1 MKFMRGEERVMI
13 RKALPEDAR
22 GIAKV
27 HVDSWRTTYK
37 HIFPEDYLQSLTYES
52 REKLWKSVIPN
63 GYVYVAENLQGE
75 IVGFSSGGKERTG
88 DYPGYEGE
96 LYAIYL
102 LQEYQG
108 KGIGRQLVKPLIEQF
123 TIDGIN
129 SMTVL
134 VLEENP
140 SKYFYQS
147 LGAVEIDRLPDT
159 LAGKEVIELVYGWK
173 DFSIV

>member
-1 MKFMRGEERVMI
+1 MMI
-13 RKALPEDAR
+13 RKALPADAK

-52 REKLWKSVIPN
+52 HEELWNGVIPN
-63 GYVYVAENLQGE
+63 GYVYVAENHQGE
-75 IVGFSSGGKERTG
+75 IIGFSSGGKERTG

-123 TIDGIN
+123 TNDGIG

-140 SKYFYQS
+140 SKHFYQS
-147 LGAVEIDRLPDT
+147 LGAIEIDRLQDT
-159 LAGKEVIELVYGWK
+159 LVGKEVIELVYGWK
-173 DFSIV
+173 DLSIIL

>member
-1 MKFMRGEERVMI
+1 MRGEIRMLI
-13 RKALPEDAR
+13 RKALPVDAK

-37 HIFPEDYLQSLTYES
+37 HIFPEDYLQSLSYES
-52 REKLWKSVIPN
+52 REKLWDSVIPN
-63 GYVYVAENLQGE
+63 GYVYVAENSQGD

-102 LQEYQG
+102 LEEYQG
-108 KGIGRQLVKPLIEQF
+108 RGIGRQLVKPIIEQL
-123 TIDGIN
+123 TDDGIN
-129 SMTVL
+129 SMTVF
-134 VLEENP
+134 VLENNP
-140 SKYFYQS
+140 SKNFYQS
-147 LGAVEIDRLPDT
+147 LGAIKIDQLQDT

-173 DFSIV
+173 DISKVI

>member
-1 MKFMRGEERVMI
+1 MFI
-13 RKALPEDAR
+13 RKAIPADAK

-37 HIFPEDYLQSLTYES
+37 HIFPDDYLQSLTYES
-52 REKLWKSVIPN
+52 REELWNGVIPN
-63 GYVYVAENLQGE
+63 GHVYVAENHQGE

-96 LYAIYL
+96 LYAIYI

-123 TIDGIN
+123 KNEGMN
-129 SMTVL
+129 SMTVF

-140 SKYFYQS
+140 SKHFYQS
-147 LGAVEIDRLPDT
+147 LGATEIDRLKDT
-159 LAGKEVIELVYGWK
+159 IAGKEVIELVYGWK
-173 DFSIV
+173 DFSIIT